1 MEKFESAFAA
11 QHDCRHAIMLISG
24 TSALHVALAVL
35 KELHGWRDGDEV
47 LVPASTFIASSNVVL
62 HNGLRPVFVDID
74 PHTYNL
80 DPDRIAQHVTDRT
93 RAIMPVHLYGQP
105 CDMDRIMSI
114 ARQLNLK
121 AIEDSCECMFAKFDG
136 KAVGSFGDMACFS
149 TYVAHIM
156 TTGVGGLITT
166 NNDHYAIACRS
177 VMAHGR
183 DSIYLNI
190 DDDNV
195 GDAEKLRAIV
205 SRRFNFVRLGHSFR
219 STELEAA
226 LGLGQLEQAPDIM
239 RLRRRNAQ
247 ILTATLKPFEE
258 WLQIPY
264 IAPRRDHS
272 FMMYPIVCKKG
283 TNREDLVNHLEQC
296 GIETRYMMP
305 LLSQPIYKQLFG
317 DDLEDNYPVAKWVT
331 TNGFYLP
338 CHHGMNEED
347 IEYIVQTIRDFLRQ
361 STMGHSQS

>member
-1 MEKFESAFAA
+1 
-11 QHDCRHAIMLISG
+11 
-24 TSALHVALAVL
+24 
-35 KELHGWRDGDEV
+35 
-47 LVPASTFIASSNVVL
+47 
-62 HNGLRPVFVDID
+62 
-74 PHTYNL
+74 
-80 DPDRIAQHVTDRT
+80 
-93 RAIMPVHLYGQP
+93 
-105 CDMDRIMSI
+105 
-114 ARQLNLK
+114 
-121 AIEDSCECMFAKFDG
+121 
-136 KAVGSFGDMACFS
+136 
-149 TYVAHIM
+149 
-156 TTGVGGLITT
+156 
-166 NNDHYAIACRS
+166 
-177 VMAHGR
+177 MAHGR

-226 LGLGQLEQAPDIM
+226 LGLGQLEQAQDMM
-239 RLRRRNAQ
+239 RLRRRNAK
-247 ILTATLKPFEE
+247 ILTAMLKSFEE
-258 WLQIPY
+258 RLQLPY

-272 FMMYPIVCKKG
+272 FMMYPIVCKNDV
-283 TNREDLVNHLEQC
+283 NREDLVNHLERN

-361 STMGHSQS
+361 STMGHSRP